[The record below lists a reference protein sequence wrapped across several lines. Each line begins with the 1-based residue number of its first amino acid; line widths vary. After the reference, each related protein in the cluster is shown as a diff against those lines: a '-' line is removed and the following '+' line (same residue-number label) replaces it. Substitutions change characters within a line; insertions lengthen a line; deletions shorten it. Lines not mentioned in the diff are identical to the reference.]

1 MVRTIDIK
9 HLNMDELLGVVSIYP
24 WYAGARMELCRRLS
38 EAGTLSR
45 VETGQAALYMG
56 SRRLLFDLLRETR
69 GNYSDTQVSSLL
81 AGVLGGGSGQALE
94 RQLQLGSQPLS
105 GPLQSQSQLQP
116 GQIQQSGAD
125 APPHFFVV
133 GGDYFSAAQYREVR
147 RSEDTMFSSFASADR
162 EDLEFEEPEEG
173 FDLCTETLA
182 GIYAEQG
189 YLNEAKQIYSKLSLR
204 YPEKSVYFAALIE
217 KLDKN

>member
-1 MVRTIDIK
+1 MVGSIDIK
-9 HLNMDELLGVVSIYP
+9 RLNMDELLGVVSIYP
-24 WYAGARMELCRRLS
+24 WYAGARMELCRRM
-38 EAGTLSR
+38 ADGGTPSPELVSR
-45 VETGQAALYMG
+45 TALYVG
-56 SRRLLFDLLRETR
+56 SRRLLRDLVGVRN
-69 GNYSDTQVSSLL
+69 GDYSDAELSRLL
-81 AGVLGGGSGQALE
+81 NRVLGNETGE
-94 RQLQLGSQPLS
+94 DVETEEVEEP
-105 GPLQSQSQLQP
+105 
-116 GQIQQSGAD
+116 
-125 APPHFFVV
+125 APETPAATDRIFVV

-147 RSEDTMFSSFASADR
+147 RSDDGIYSSFASAER
-162 EDLEFEEPEEG
+162 EDLTFEEPDEG

>member
-1 MVRTIDIK
+1 MVGTIDIK
-9 HLNMDELLGVVSIYP
+9 RLNMDELLGVVSIYP
-24 WYAGARMELCRRLS
+24 WYAGARMELCRRLA

-45 VETGQAALYMG
+45 QQTGQAALYVG
-56 SRRLLFDLLRETR
+56 TRRLLRDLTQAGR
-69 GNYSDTQVSSLL
+69 GNYSDAEVSRLL
-81 AGVLGGGSGQALE
+81 AGVLGGAGSPE
-94 RQLQLGSQPLS
+94 PQPE
-105 GPLQSQSQLQP
+105 QP
-116 GQIQQSGAD
+116 KAE
-125 APPHFFVV
+125 APARIFVA

-147 RSEDTMFSSFASADR
+147 RSEDGVFSSFASAGR
-162 EDLEFEEPEEG
+162 ENLEFEEPAEG

-189 YLNEAKQIYSKLSLR
+189 YLDEAKQIYSKLSLR